1 VVASNGFAAQNVTQA
16 AQATPDY
23 APEEYKELTH
33 NANRLTVD
41 FRFQPGKTTLD
52 NKARADLDRVVS
64 VIADLRI
71 KGDRV
76 MLFGFSDPAGNPA
89 ENRDISLNRAN
100 AVADEFAL
108 RDLTPAVVRGYGSD
122 LGLAANDTEAGQSKN
137 QRVEIWI
144 KR

>member
-1 VVASNGFAAQNVTQA
+1 
-16 AQATPDY
+16 
-23 APEEYKELTH
+23 
-33 NANRLTVD
+33 
-41 FRFQPGKTTLD
+41 
-52 NKARADLDRVVS
+52 
-64 VIADLRI
+64 
-71 KGDRV
+71 

-89 ENRDISLNRAN
+89 VNRELSLNRAN

-122 LGLAANDTEAGQSKN
+122 LMLAASDTEAGQSKN